1 MVSNL
6 SGLQLKNLSRDL
18 AEPDIENS
26 PDLSKNVNLNFS
38 VDTKN
43 YINLQIDQS
52 KRSTRI
58 NQAKISRHNT
68 GASNK

>member
-6 SGLQLKNLSRDL
+6 SGLEVKNLSRDL
-18 AEPDIENS
+18 AEPDVENS
-26 PDLSKNVNLNFS
+26 PDLGKNVNLNFS

-58 NQAKISRHNT
+58 NQVLISRHNT
-68 GASNK
+68 GA